1 MKESNAGRPE
11 EDLYGKWIKG
21 KEDIILAACRDG
33 ASVTDLCRIIGCK
46 KTTFHAIKR
55 FSTEFSE
62 LLKEGREIADYKV
75 ENALFK
81 RACGFEY
88 EETTNE
94 VRMNQD
100 GSAGQ
105 VISVRRVTKIIP
117 PDTGAAMAW
126 LKNRQPEKWRDKHD
140 VDITVSPF
148 LELIQQATASE
159 TDNEQ

>member
-1 MKESNAGRPE
+1 MEANNVGRPE
-11 EDLYGKWIKG
+11 EDIYVKWIKG
-21 KEDIILAACRDG
+21 KEDVILAACRNG
-33 ASVTDLCRIIGCK
+33 ASVPDLCKIIGCK
-46 KTTFHAIKR
+46 KTTFHCIKR
-55 FSTEFSE
+55 SSPVFSA

-88 EETTNE
+88 EETSNE

-105 VISVRRVTKIIP
+105 VISVKNIKKTIP

-126 LKNRQPEKWRDKHD
+126 LKNRKPETWRDKQDID
-140 VDITVSPF
+140 VTVNPF
-148 LELIQQATASE
+148 LDLMKNATALE
-159 TDNEQ
+159 TDDE

>member
-11 EDLYGKWIKG
+11 ENTYEKWIKG
-21 KEDIILAACRDG
+21 KEDVILAACRNG
-33 ASVTDLCRIIGCK
+33 ASVPDLCRIIGCK

-55 FSTEFSE
+55 LSTEFSE

-81 RACGFEY
+81 RACGFEF

-105 VISVRRVTKIIP
+105 VISVRRVTKVIP

-126 LKNRQPEKWRDKHD
+126 LKNRQPEKWRDKQDID
-140 VDITVSPF
+140 VTVNPF
-148 LELIQQATASE
+148 LELMKRATSSE
-159 TDNEQ
+159 MDNE